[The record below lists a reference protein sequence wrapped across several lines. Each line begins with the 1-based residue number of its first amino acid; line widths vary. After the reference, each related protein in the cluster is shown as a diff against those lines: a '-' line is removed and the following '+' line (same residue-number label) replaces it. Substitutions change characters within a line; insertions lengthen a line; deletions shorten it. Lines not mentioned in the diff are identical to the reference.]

1 MASQGL
7 AIAQRSDKTEQIL
20 KTVAILGL
28 FGACAVAE
36 NPLDKL
42 VTFTDPKITTEK
54 AVERVSQQT
63 GLTIEIEVDELQ
75 KEGITKN
82 QSFGIELKAARAG
95 EAIELILLKGDPKGR
110 LTYFVKED
118 GTIVITTIKAAKRP
132 LASAADQPS
141 DSPKPEPPAVKRDD
155 REMQKKKE
163 KEDLEMQ
170 KKMEMDARANGT
182 WKGYPPRVRQRGD
195 MKKVGPQDPAYL
207 EMVEMMK
214 NNGWW
219 YGPDATEK
227 LKAAAEAGDEWAIR
241 EIKWP
246 EGHKFHKKGRPYFRN
261 DGPHPK
267 GLFPYTGLNP

>member
-20 KTVAILGL
+20 ETVAILGL

-95 EAIELILLKGDPKGR
+95 EAIEMILLKGDPKGR

-132 LASAADQPS
+132 LESAADQPS
-141 DSPKPEPPAVKRDD
+141 DSPKPEHPAVKMDD
-155 REMQKKKE
+155 REMRKR
-163 KEDLEMQ
+163 
-170 KKMEMDARANGT
+170 MEMDARANGT
-182 WKGYPPRVRQRGD
+182 WKGYPPVN
-195 MKKVGPQDPAYL
+195 QDSIRMRSTKEINRRPEYKR
-207 EMVEMMK
+207 MVDMMK
-214 NNGWW
+214 DEGRW
-219 YGPDATEK
+219 YSPDTVKK
-227 LKAAAEAGDEWAIR
+227 LQAAAEAGDEWAVR
-241 EIKWP
+241 ELRWP
-246 EGHKFHKKGRPYFRN
+246 GRHEFHKKGRPYFRN
-261 DGPHPK
+261 DKPHPE
-267 GLFPYTGLNP
+267 GLFPHSGLEP